1 MTGFIDRDQLLL
13 TGQTEVTVPSLHLM
27 VERDEVSRMLCL
39 NKLKIMNDIQS
50 NSIWLYCLTS
60 GNANCVEHLLE
71 QKYVRNMEGNL
82 FSPVHCSV

>member
-1 MTGFIDRDQLLL
+1 MTRFSDRDQLLL
-13 TGQTEVTVPSLHLM
+13 MGQTEVTVPSLHLM
-27 VERDEVSRMLCL
+27 VETDEVSRMLCF
-39 NKLKIMNDIQS
+39 NKLKMMNNIQS

-71 QKYVRNMEGNL
+71 QKHVRTMEGNL

>member
-1 MTGFIDRDQLLL
+1 MC
-13 TGQTEVTVPSLHLM
+13 QTEVTVPSLHLM
-27 VERDEVSRMLCL
+27 VETDELSFEMMK
-39 NKLKIMNDIQS
+39 NTQS

-71 QKYVRNMEGNL
+71 QNHVRSMAGNL